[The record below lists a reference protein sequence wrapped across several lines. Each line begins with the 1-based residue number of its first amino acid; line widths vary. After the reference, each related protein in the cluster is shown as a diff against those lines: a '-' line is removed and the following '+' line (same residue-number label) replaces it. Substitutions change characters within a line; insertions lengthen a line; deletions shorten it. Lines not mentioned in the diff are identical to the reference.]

1 MMEELLSQVKSLSSM
16 KQRAVAAVV
25 GCIVADAA
33 GKETII
39 IIYYSNLVLINCT
52 VIMNVWL

>member
-1 MMEELLSQVKSLSSM
+1 MEGLLSQVKSLSPV

-33 GKETII
+33 GKKTTCYLFI
-39 IIYYSNLVLINCT
+39 
-52 VIMNVWL
+52 